1 MRPVLLQRGPQDEDT
16 ILTEG
21 TVLPDERA
29 HRVLAAT
36 TRSQQ
41 EIPNTAG
48 YPNASSQVTSF
59 SLPTDMDEDF
69 NPQYVVG
76 EHRVR
81 TGEVE
86 RYLLGQSMVST
97 SVREQARDAQDP
109 YVQGDPESSDSSA
122 DRSDY
127 QPYGPPGSGE
137 DQIEWNRTGT
147 LLAPKL
153 AKRYHRK

>member
-1 MRPVLLQRGPQDEDT
+1 M
-16 ILTEG
+16 EG
-21 TVLPDERA
+21 AVPPDERA

-41 EIPNTAG
+41 EIPDTAG
-48 YPNASSQVTSF
+48 YPNASPDIPSF
-59 SLPTDMDEDF
+59 SLPMEMDKDF
-69 NPQYVVG
+69 NPQWVVG

-81 TGEVE
+81 TSEAG
-86 RYLLGQSMVST
+86 RYLLGQSMIST
-97 SVREQARDAQDP
+97 SVREQAHAAQDP
-109 YVQGDPESSDSSA
+109 YVRGDVESSDSSA

-127 QPYGPPGSGE
+127 RPYGPPGSGE
-137 DQIEWNRTGT
+137 NRIEWNRTGT